1 MKMMRFAVLA
11 AGMAL
16 VGACEDPLGED
27 AILAP
32 IPPLAYT
39 RFVNGVSDTG
49 ATDWRFVDAL
59 EYSPVELGRTFR
71 TFSPYAGTAPGSRR
85 LKIFP
90 TTTDI
95 ALTQVHFI
103 DSTFTLTAG
112 SYYTIIHTGFSRTG
126 STPADQLVIIEDA
139 IPASV
144 ATTNF
149 ATRFVHMGTGLGAQD
164 AHAVATA
171 ATTIVGNTPMFAGVA
186 YGTASAYDAT
196 RATGTMAFRAAN
208 AGQTVTVTA
217 STLAPPGDTA
227 QVINNLTAI
236 GGYNIGR
243 SVFTGFLFPA
253 SVTCTNGTRPNNL
266 TCANQAPT
274 AAAFTSPAITFLVDR
289 HPR

>member
-1 MKMMRFAVLA
+1 MKMKRFAVLA
-11 AGMAL
+11 AGLAL
-16 VGACEDPLGED
+16 VGACEDPLGET
-27 AILAP
+27 AIAAP

-39 RFVNGVSDTG
+39 RFVNGVADTG
-49 ATDWRFVDAL
+49 ATDWRFVDQL

-90 TTTDI
+90 TSTTI
-95 ALTQVHFI
+95 SVTQQHFI

-139 IPASV
+139 IPATV

-149 ATRFVHMGTGLGAQD
+149 ATRFVHVGTGIGAQD

-171 ATTIVGNTPMFAGVA
+171 ATTIVGNTPMFTAVA
-186 YGTASAYDAT
+186 YGTASAYNAS
-196 RATGTMAFRAAN
+196 RATGTMAFRSAD
-208 AGQTVTVTA
+208 AGTVTVRA

-236 GGYNIGR
+236 GGFNIGR
-243 SVFTGFLFPA
+243 SVFTGFLFPQ
-253 SVTCTNGTRPNNL
+253 SVVGS
-266 TCANQAPT
+266 QAPQ
-274 AAAFTSPAITFLVDR
+274 AAAFLAPAITFLVDR